1 MAMVEPQ
8 GFHHKGYDYRIRPS
22 FNEGPVVVNCSIFVE
37 HFSSVEETTMDYEV
51 TIFVRQQ
58 WSDRRLSNHSE
69 QETVDLDY
77 PSMATVWRPD
87 LFFANEKSGRF
98 HTITTENRMM
108 RLYRNGDIFHSIRL
122 TLTLSCP
129 MDLRNFPMDTQA
141 CYIFLESYGYTT
153 ADLLFQWLPAHAVEL
168 ADDLSLPQFTLSSDI
183 KLSTCNKYYVKGN
196 YSCIGARF
204 LLRREMGFY
213 LIQLYTP
220 SVLIVIISWMS
231 FWIDMSLTPAR
242 VGLGITTV
250 LTMTTQSTGS
260 RSSMPKLSYINAMDV
275 WMTACLIFVFAALF
289 EFVLVIMTSGTF
301 SIFNQH
307 APPSYQV
314 HPPRD
319 QNHRLHHRRRM
330 KSGVSDTEGRAGEEP
345 SCEEAMRR
353 ARAIDKGSRL
363 LFPIAFMLFN
373 TIYWVV
379 YLAVISP

>member
-1 MAMVEPQ
+1 MVEPA
-8 GFHHKGYDYRIRPS
+8 GFQYKDYDYRIRPN

-37 HFSSVEETTMDYEV
+37 HFGSVEETTMDYEV

-58 WSDRRLSNHSE
+58 WNDRRLSNAST
-69 QETVDLDY
+69 QETLDLDY
-77 PSMATVWRPD
+77 TSMDTVWRPD
-87 LFFANEKSGRF
+87 LYFANEKSGRF
-98 HTITTENRMM
+98 HTITTDNRMM
-108 RLYRNGDIFHSIRL
+108 RLHRNGDIFHSIRL
-122 TLTLSCP
+122 SLTLSCP
-129 MDLRNFPMDTQA
+129 MNLRNFPMDTQA

-153 ADLLFQWLPAHAVEL
+153 ADLLFQWVPGQAVEL
-168 ADDLSLPQFTLSSDI
+168 AEDLSLPQFTLSSDI

-196 YSCIGARF
+196 YSCISACFR
-204 LLRREMGFY
+204 LRRQMGFY

-250 LTMTTQSTGS
+250 LTMTTQSMGS

-275 WMTACLIFVFAALF
+275 WMTSCLIFVFAALF

-301 SIFNQH
+301 SMLNQH
-307 APPSYQV
+307 APPAYQADA
-314 HPPRD
+314 PG
-319 QNHRLHHRRRM
+319 M
-330 KSGVSDTEGRAGEEP
+330 KSEGSDTGCAGEEP

-353 ARAIDKGSRL
+353 ARAIDNGSRL
-363 LFPIAFMLFN
+363 LFPIAFVLFN
-373 TIYWVV
+373 VIYWVV